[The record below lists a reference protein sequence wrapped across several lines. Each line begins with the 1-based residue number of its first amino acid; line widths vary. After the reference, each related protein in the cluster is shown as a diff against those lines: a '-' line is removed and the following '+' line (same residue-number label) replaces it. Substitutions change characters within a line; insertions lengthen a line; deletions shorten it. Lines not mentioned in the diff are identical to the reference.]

1 MYAFTWSYNFWSRKF
16 HALWHNA
23 RVSSRVRCKLMS
35 FKILARRPQAA
46 QRDAEGVICMLC
58 MSMSSLSSH
67 FRIVSGLIVKK
78 ICAVLSST
86 PHTILTS
93 TCEHL
98 RLQFPFQKTVQ
109 FTSILTKCS
118 SFLDRD
124 HLCRTTF
131 RHVRNVRNSKLM
143 GQVNSDLSNAQSH
156 TKDVTRP
163 VCSNRSSQIEALQGR
178 T

>member
-1 MYAFTWSYNFWSRKF
+1 
-16 HALWHNA
+16 
-23 RVSSRVRCKLMS
+23 MS

-46 QRDAEGVICMLC
+46 QRDAEGVICM
-58 MSMSSLSSH
+58 SMSSLSSH
-67 FRIVSGLIVKK
+67 FRIVSGLFL
-78 ICAVLSST
+78 VLSSCT

-98 RLQFPFQKTVQ
+98 KLQFPFQKTVQ

-143 GQVNSDLSNAQSH
+143 GQVNSDLSIAQSH

-163 VCSNRSSQIEALQGR
+163 VCSDRSSQIEALQGR